1 MTRALVIGEALVDVV
16 HAADGTVT
24 EHPGGSPANVALG
37 LARLGRTTTLVTWL
51 GQDPA
56 GDLVRSHLQD
66 SGVQLLAGSDLAER
80 TSSAVAHLDHQGA
93 ATYTFDLDW
102 QVPDTDLTADVTAV
116 HVGSIAATLPPG
128 ATDVAALVHAARP
141 QATISYDPNTR
152 PSIMGTPEQAR
163 VVIEALV
170 GAADIVK
177 VSDEDI
183 AWLHPGQDVVDIAG
197 RWAGSGPALVVLT
210 RGGQGAIG
218 LTSGGLRIEVPSPNV
233 QVADTVGAGDSYMA
247 GLLDG
252 LWAAGLLGAG
262 QRAAL
267 HSTGAKTVRTA
278 MQHAAQV
285 AAITVSRPGA
295 DPPGRDDLPGAAA
308 RTKEGSP

>member
-24 EHPGGSPANVALG
+24 EYPGGSPANVALG
-37 LARLGRTTTLVTWL
+37 LARLGRTTTLVTWF
-51 GQDPA
+51 GQDPH
-56 GDLVRSHLQD
+56 GDLVRGHLQD
-66 SGVQLLAGSDLAER
+66 SGVQLLAGSDRAER
-80 TSSAVAHLDHQGA
+80 TPTAVAHLDGQGA

-128 ATDVAALVHAARP
+128 GKNVAALVHAARP

-152 PSIMGTPEQAR
+152 PSIMGSPEQAGP
-163 VVIEALV
+163 VIEALV

-183 AWLHPGQDVVDIAG
+183 AWLHPGQDVIDIAG

-210 RGGQGAIG
+210 RGGQGSIG
-218 LTSGGLRIEVPSPNV
+218 LTSNGLRIEVPSPNV

-252 LWAAGLLGAG
+252 LWGAGLLGAG
-262 QRAAL
+262 QRTAL
-267 HSTGAKTVRTA
+267 HNTGAEAVHAA

-295 DPPGRDDLPGAAA
+295 DPPGRDELPGAAA
-308 RTKEGSP
+308 WTKEGSP

>member
-24 EHPGGSPANVALG
+24 EYPGGSPANVALG
-37 LARLGRTTTLVTWL
+37 LARLGRTTTLVTWF
-51 GQDPA
+51 GQDPR
-56 GDLVRSHLQD
+56 GDLVRRHLQD
-66 SGVQLLAGSDLAER
+66 SGVQLQAGSDGADR
-80 TSSAVAHLDHQGA
+80 TSSAVAHLDDQGA

-128 ATDVAALVHAARP
+128 GKNVAALVHAARP
-141 QATISYDPNTR
+141 QATISYDPNAR
-152 PSIMGTPEQAR
+152 PSIMGRPEQAR
-163 VVIEALV
+163 PVIEALV
-170 GAADIVK
+170 GGADIVK

-183 AWLHPGQDVVDIAG
+183 TWLHPGQDVVDIAG

-210 RGGQGAIG
+210 RGGHGAIG
-218 LTSGGLRIEVPSPNV
+218 LTSSGLRIEVPSPNV

-252 LWAAGLLGAG
+252 LWGAGLLGAG

-267 HSTGAKTVRTA
+267 HNTGAEAVQAA

-295 DPPGRDDLPGAAA
+295 DPPGRDELPGAAA
-308 RTKEGSP
+308 WTKEGSP